1 MLNNPS
7 EGSIRLLTGVW
18 NILYWSGFVL
28 CWGVFSIYSTYLG
41 SLEFTRW
48 ERFKRALRKRAFYLS
63 LQFGCALVFLAV
75 YLIFAKNPTFKG
87 TRDLVMAL
95 TSTWGLSQIILF
107 LSNGIIGIPKTL
119 LRNSNLSTRFKI
131 VCCSL
136 TLEQSVLENDK
147 VGIIEGLTKLRMME
161 TRCGEEL
168 AAYIKKV
175 LESIP
180 EPFGSLPS
188 LDYEFPLSRNI
199 SMDDVSAQHYIVMGN
214 VREYRAHRDKYRR
227 LLREGVFL
235 QRLIESIERNL
246 DYIDEP
252 GRSEPKNAWEKYLE
266 RLYFLWHSKLQPKL
280 YLVLAIVAII
290 YGVVITLG
298 ECTLLWP
305 TLHQYFAPIGYLL
318 SLRHNYIAIVL
329 IMGPALGMFIAYTYY
344 GLFNFKLS
352 KLYGLYPHKQTVPSS
367 LVYSAIYTA
376 KLAFPICYNFLL
388 LVNMSSMS
396 KPVFER
402 VMGVINLVPV
412 MGDFQY
418 VFPCIIILFMAMNA
432 CNLYN
437 RVMKALTLADY
448 AFVVDVSDYS
458 NQAGLEIINRERK
471 SQERRARSKSVR
483 RSLGVKSKERLRL
496 DENLVGAERSKK
508 AEKSD
513 KQQKKKLKEVA
524 KKEVVKK
531 EEKEDEPWVVSI
543 DFSNTAPLLGKNK
556 KK

>member
-1 MLNNPS
+1 
-7 EGSIRLLTGVW
+7 
-18 NILYWSGFVL
+18 
-28 CWGVFSIYSTYLG
+28 
-41 SLEFTRW
+41 
-48 ERFKRALRKRAFYLS
+48 
-63 LQFGCALVFLAV
+63 
-75 YLIFAKNPTFKG
+75 
-87 TRDLVMAL
+87 MAL

-107 LSNGIIGIPKTL
+107 LSNGIIGIPKTF
-119 LRNSNLSTRFKI
+119 LRNSNPSTRFKI

-136 TLEQSVLENDK
+136 TLEQSVLEKDK
-147 VGIIEGLTKLRMME
+147 IEIIEGLTKLRMME

-168 AAYIKKV
+168 AAYIRKV

-188 LDYEFPLSRNI
+188 LDYEFPLGRNI
-199 SMDDVSAQHYIVMGN
+199 SMDDVSAQHYVVMGN
-214 VREYRAHRDKYRR
+214 VKEYRVHRDKYKR

-235 QRLIESIERNL
+235 QRLIESTERNL

-252 GRSEPKNAWEKYLE
+252 GRSEPKNAWEKYLDY
-266 RLYFLWHSKLQPKL
+266 LYLLWHNKIQPKL
-280 YLVLAIVAII
+280 YLVLAVIAII
-290 YGVVITLG
+290 YGIIITLG

-305 TLHQYFAPIGYLL
+305 SLHQYFAPIGYLL
-318 SLRHNYIAIVL
+318 SLNHNYIAIVL

-344 GLFNFKLS
+344 GLFSFKLS
-352 KLYGLYPHKQTVPSS
+352 KFYGLYPHKQTVSSS

-437 RVMKALTLADY
+437 KVMKALTLADY

-458 NQAGLEIINRERK
+458 NQAGLDMINRERRN
-471 SQERRARSKSVR
+471 QERKARSKGVQ
-483 RSLGVKSKERLRL
+483 RSPGVKDKERLCL
-496 DENLVGAERSKK
+496 NEGLMGAKKSKK

-513 KQQKKKLKEVA
+513 KQQRKKQ
-524 KKEVVKK
+524 KKVVRK

-543 DFSNTAPLLGKNK
+543 DFSNTTPLLGKNK